1 MTVSHHK
8 LWRLLA
14 IGWLSLSLGCAQ
26 ERHTEAIT
34 RVATPVDMTGHWEI
48 DFARSDNLQDQL
60 GSIARRVQREAVRR
74 ARLAEEGRGY
84 AGSPSPD
91 QSDLVTLARL
101 AEIITEPVLVE
112 VIQNDA
118 RIRVKRDKSFAL
130 VCEYDGSGLSIT
142 VDTLGIQRC
151 GWDGNQ
157 LFFVMELEEGLDVTH
172 RLSRSDKTDM
182 LLLVTSVETTSTRF
196 PLVVSQYFTPYDP
209 DALGYR
215 CERSL
220 TRGKVC
226 STQQ

>member
-14 IGWLSLSLGCAQ
+14 IGWLSLLLGCAQ
-26 ERHTEAIT
+26 ERQTESVT
-34 RVATPVDMTGHWEI
+34 RVAIPVDMTGHWEI

-60 GSIARRVQREAVRR
+60 SSIARRVQREAVRR

-84 AGSPSPD
+84 AGSPLPD
-91 QSDLVTLARL
+91 QRDLVTLARL
-101 AEIITEPVLVE
+101 AEIITEPVLLE
-112 VIQNDA
+112 VVQNDA

-151 GWDGNQ
+151 GWDGDQ
-157 LFFVMELEEGLDVTH
+157 LFFVLELEEGLDVTH

-215 CERSL
+215 CERTL

>member
-8 LWRLLA
+8 VWRLLA

-26 ERHTEAIT
+26 ERHTEAVT

-48 DFARSDNLQDQL
+48 NFARSDNLQDQL
-60 GSIARRVQREAVRR
+60 SSIARRVQREAVRR

-84 AGSPSPD
+84 AGSPLPD

-101 AEIITEPVLVE
+101 AEIITEPVLLE

-130 VCEYDGSGLSIT
+130 VCEYDGSGLRIT

-151 GWDGNQ
+151 GWDGDQ
-157 LFFVMELEEGLDVTH
+157 LFFVLELEGGLDVTH

-182 LLLVTSVETTSTRF
+182 LLLVTSVETVSTRF
-196 PLVVSQYFTPYDP
+196 PLVVSQYFAPYDP
-209 DALGYR
+209 DAMGYR
-215 CERSL
+215 CERTL

>member
-34 RVATPVDMTGHWEI
+34 RVATPVVMTGHWEI

-84 AGSPSPD
+84 AGSPLPD

-101 AEIITEPVLVE
+101 AEIITEPVLLE
-112 VIQNDA
+112 VIQSDA

-151 GWDGNQ
+151 GWDGDQ

-182 LLLVTSVETTSTRF
+182 LLLVTTVETTSTRF

-215 CERSL
+215 CERAL

-226 STQQ
+226 SSQQ

>member
-14 IGWLSLSLGCAQ
+14 IGWLSLLLGCAQ

-84 AGSPSPD
+84 AGSPLPD

-101 AEIITEPVLVE
+101 AEIITEPVLLE

-151 GWDGNQ
+151 GWDGDQ

-226 STQQ
+226 SPQQ

>member
-26 ERHTEAIT
+26 ERHIEAIT

-84 AGSPSPD
+84 AGSPLPD

-101 AEIITEPVLVE
+101 AEIITEPVLLE

-142 VDTLGIQRC
+142 VDTLGKQRC
-151 GWDGNQ
+151 GWDGDQ

>member
-1 MTVSHHK
+1 MTVFHRK

-14 IGWLSLSLGCAQ
+14 IGWLSLLLGCAQ
-26 ERHTEAIT
+26 ERHIEAVT

-60 GSIARRVQREAVRR
+60 SSIARRVQREAVRR

-84 AGSPSPD
+84 AGSPLPD
-91 QSDLVTLARL
+91 PSDLVTLARL
-101 AEIITEPVLVE
+101 AEIITEPVLLE

-130 VCEYDGSGLSIT
+130 VCEYGGSGLSIT

-151 GWDGNQ
+151 GWDGDQ
-157 LFFVMELEEGLDVTH
+157 LFFMLELEEGLDVTH
-172 RLSRSDKTDM
+172 RLSRSDKPDM

-215 CERSL
+215 CERTL

>member
-1 MTVSHHK
+1 MTVSHHQ

-48 DFARSDNLQDQL
+48 DFARSDSLQDQL

-84 AGSPSPD
+84 AGSPLPD

-151 GWDGNQ
+151 GWDGDQ

>member
-1 MTVSHHK
+1 
-8 LWRLLA
+8 
-14 IGWLSLSLGCAQ
+14 
-26 ERHTEAIT
+26 
-34 RVATPVDMTGHWEI
+34 MTGHWEI

-60 GSIARRVQREAVRR
+60 NSIARRVQREAVRR

-84 AGSPSPD
+84 AGSPLPD

-101 AEIITEPVLVE
+101 AEIITEPVLLE

-151 GWDGNQ
+151 GWDGDQ
-157 LFFVMELEEGLDVTH
+157 LFFVLELEEGLDVTH

-182 LLLVTSVETTSTRF
+182 LLLVTSVETASMLF

-215 CERSL
+215 CERTL

>member
-1 MTVSHHK
+1 MTFSHHK

-14 IGWLSLSLGCAQ
+14 IGWLSLSFGCAQ

-60 GSIARRVQREAVRR
+60 GSMARRVQREAVRR

-84 AGSPSPD
+84 AGSPLPD

-101 AEIITEPVLVE
+101 AEIITEPVLLE

-151 GWDGNQ
+151 GWDGDQ

>member
-1 MTVSHHK
+1 MTSSPYK
-8 LWRLLA
+8 LWCLLG
-14 IGWLSLSLGCAQ
+14 ICWLSLLLGCAQ
-26 ERHTEAIT
+26 ERHTEAVT

-60 GSIARRVQREAVRR
+60 NSIARRVQREAVRR

-84 AGSPSPD
+84 AGSPLPD

-101 AEIITEPVLVE
+101 AEIITEPVLLE

-118 RIRVKRDKSFAL
+118 RIRVKRDKTFAL

-151 GWDGNQ
+151 GWDGDQ
-157 LFFVMELEEGLDVTH
+157 LFFVLELEEGLDVTH

-182 LLLVTSVETTSTRF
+182 LLLITSVETASMLF

-215 CERSL
+215 CKRTL

>member
-84 AGSPSPD
+84 AGSPLPD

-101 AEIITEPVLVE
+101 AEIITEPVLLE

-151 GWDGNQ
+151 GWDGDQ

-182 LLLVTSVETTSTRF
+182 LLLVTSVEATSTRF
-196 PLVVSQYFTPYDP
+196 PLVISQYFTPYDP

>member
-1 MTVSHHK
+1 MTVSHQK
-8 LWRLLA
+8 LWRLVA

-26 ERHTEAIT
+26 ERQNEAIT

-84 AGSPSPD
+84 AGSPLPD

-101 AEIITEPVLVE
+101 AEIITEPVLLE

>member
-8 LWRLLA
+8 LLRLLA
-14 IGWLSLSLGCAQ
+14 IGWLSLSFGCAQ

-84 AGSPSPD
+84 AGSPLPD

-101 AEIITEPVLVE
+101 AEIITEPVLLE

-151 GWDGNQ
+151 GWDGDQ

-182 LLLVTSVETTSTRF
+182 LLLVTSVKTTSTRF

-226 STQQ
+226 STQ

>member
-14 IGWLSLSLGCAQ
+14 IGWLSLYFGCAQ

-84 AGSPSPD
+84 AGSPLPD

-101 AEIITEPVLVE
+101 AEIITEPVLLE

-118 RIRVKRDKSFAL
+118 RIRVKRDQSFAL

-151 GWDGNQ
+151 GWDGDQ

-182 LLLVTSVETTSTRF
+182 LLLVTSVATTSTRF

>member
-1 MTVSHHK
+1 MTVFHRK
-8 LWRLLA
+8 LSRLLA

-26 ERHTEAIT
+26 ERHTEAVT
-34 RVATPVDMTGHWEI
+34 HVATPVDMTGHWEI

-60 GSIARRVQREAVRR
+60 SSIARRVQREAVRR

-84 AGSPSPD
+84 AGSPLPD

-101 AEIITEPVLVE
+101 AEIITEPVLLE

-151 GWDGNQ
+151 GWDGEQ
-157 LFFVMELEEGLDVTH
+157 LFFMLELEEGLDVTH
-172 RLSRSDKTDM
+172 RLSRSDKPDM

-215 CERSL
+215 CERTL